1 MEYRM
6 LIRNAPTNYT
16 QSESNDLLSLYVAG
30 LSAVALFFWLLTLLL
45 IGLYALGNFQSFL
58 DETLLSL
65 LRGARIT
72 APLSMLFA
80 LWFQVGVL
88 ARAVVRRRGLVSGS
102 LVAVFIGAGS
112 AMAALIVSFLL
123 ILFLPGV

>member
-1 MEYRM
+1 M
-6 LIRNAPTNYT
+6 LIHNAPKNHP
-16 QSESNDLLSLYVAG
+16 QSESDKLLSLYVAG
-30 LSAVALFFWLLTLLL
+30 LSAVSLFFWLLTLLL
-45 IGLYALGNFQSFL
+45 IGLYVLGNFQSFL

-65 LRGARIT
+65 LRGARVT

-88 ARAVVRRRGLVSGS
+88 ARAVFRRRGLVSGS
-102 LVAVFIGAGS
+102 LFAVFIGVGS
-112 AMAALIVSFLL
+112 AAAALIVSFLL